1 MFTDSG
7 SSVLVDAS
15 GVDQEVVLDSLRAF
29 HVEEVRREQGMVLL
43 AVQWVRLNPGPMPQY
58 LGAAPVAGGGDDA
71 AAADSAGSAAC
82 EDGSNGLLGVVLDV
96 EDEVWVELAER
107 GCPPVDD
114 LTIPVFATAAGM
126 SEFQARKL

>member
-15 GVDQEVVLDSLRAF
+15 GVDQEVVLDSLRAV

-58 LGAAPVAGGGDDA
+58 LGAAPVAGGGDEATGADSA
-71 AAADSAGSAAC
+71 GSGTLGASTSSESDIADSAGSAAC

-107 GCPPVDD
+107 GCP
-114 LTIPVFATAAGM
+114 
-126 SEFQARKL
+126 